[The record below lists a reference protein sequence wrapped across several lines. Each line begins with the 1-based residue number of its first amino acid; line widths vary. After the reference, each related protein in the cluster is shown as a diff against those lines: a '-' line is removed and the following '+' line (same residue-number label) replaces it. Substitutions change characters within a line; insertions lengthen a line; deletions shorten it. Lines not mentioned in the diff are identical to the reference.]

1 MIGLRRNSS
10 KTYIKMTLSSN
21 KVTNKEIKKPLRN
34 RETPNDF
41 EESIIND
48 KKTYVDQLSIQSN
61 KMSMYLKSLNNGLCL
76 MVIKASF

>member
-10 KTYIKMTLSSN
+10 KTYIEMTLSSN

-61 KMSMYLKSLNNGLCL
+61 KMSMYLKSLNNGLCF
-76 MVIKASF
+76 MVINLWL

>member
-10 KTYIKMTLSSN
+10 KTYIEMTLSSN

-61 KMSMYLKSLNNGLCL
+61 KMSMYLKSLNNGLCF

>member
-1 MIGLRRNSS
+1 
-10 KTYIKMTLSSN
+10 MTLSSN

-48 KKTYVDQLSIQSN
+48 KKTCQSIKYS
-61 KMSMYLKSLNNGLCL
+61 
-76 MVIKASF
+76 IK